1 MRSSALASEPAARAF
16 RFAMIAAA
24 VYMTTIISAAAQ
36 NAAPSQADRELK
48 AEIQRRIGGLA
59 PLTVDVQDGVVTL
72 SGTVPNLWTKQEAI
86 SRTLK
91 AGKIASVASNVTIPK
106 AENDNAL
113 VREVSERIRSY
124 DLFTVYDD
132 VNGRVRNGVIFLSGA
147 VTQPNKLSD
156 ILERVAKVRGVQDI
170 DNKIEVLPA
179 SDSDDR
185 LRVAIANAIYRD
197 EAFINYSLA
206 DPPVHVIVN
215 RGHVTLTG
223 YVRADLERFKAESNA
238 RAISGILAFENK
250 IEVIKKR

>member
-1 MRSSALASEPAARAF
+1 MTLFRNGPAIAGTLALLVSVAPVDVMTSRA
-16 RFAMIAAA
+16 
-24 VYMTTIISAAAQ
+24 VAQ
-36 NAAPSQADRELK
+36 AQPSQSDRELK
-48 AEIQRRIGGLA
+48 AEIQRRIGSLA
-59 PLTVDVQDGVVTL
+59 PLTVEVQEGVVTL

-91 AGKIASVASNVTIPK
+91 AGRVASVASNVTIPK
-106 AENDNAL
+106 AESDNAI
-113 VREVSERIRSY
+113 VRDVSERVRSY
-124 DLFTVYDD
+124 DLYTVYDD
-132 VNGRVRNGVIFLSGA
+132 VQGRVRNGVVFLSGA

-156 ILERVAKVRGVQDI
+156 LLERIAKVRGVQDI

-215 RGHVTLTG
+215 RGHVTLIG
-223 YVRADLERFKAESNA
+223 YVRADLERIKAESNA
-238 RAISGILAFENK
+238 RSISGILAFENK
-250 IEVIKKR
+250 IEVVKRR